1 MDQYVVTWKTPDGQ
15 PRQSVPR
22 SHDKAYA
29 LAAIVLAASPGEVVG
44 AVGEIL
50 RRETTRRTKTAA
62 VVTEVRVERWAPSWP
77 TRAQSPETDL
87 LVSEVKVERWAPGL
101 PG

>member
-1 MDQYVVTWKTPDGQ
+1 MDQYVVTWKDPDGQ
-15 PRQSVPR
+15 PKQSAPR

-29 LAAIVLAASPGEVVG
+29 LAASFLSATPGEVVG
-44 AVGEIL
+44 GVGEIL

-62 VVTEVRVERWAPSWP
+62 VVNEVR
-77 TRAQSPETDL
+77 
-87 LVSEVKVERWAPGL
+87 VERWAPGL

>member
-1 MDQYVVTWKTPDGQ
+1 MDQYVVTWKDPDGH

-29 LAAIVLAASPGEVVG
+29 LAASFLAATPGEVVG
-44 AVGEIL
+44 DVGEIL
-50 RRETTRRTKTAA
+50 RRDTARKTKTAA
-62 VVTEVRVERWAPSWP
+62 LVTEVRVERWAP
-77 TRAQSPETDL
+77 
-87 LVSEVKVERWAPGL
+87 GL